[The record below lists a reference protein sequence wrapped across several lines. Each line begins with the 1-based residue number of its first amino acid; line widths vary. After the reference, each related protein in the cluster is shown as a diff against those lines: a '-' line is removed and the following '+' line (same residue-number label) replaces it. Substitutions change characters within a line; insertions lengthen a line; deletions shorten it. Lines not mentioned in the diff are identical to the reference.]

1 LEITNRSLLAIN
13 ASLEKTKDRQ
23 AKEIRELKRK
33 LRESRLILPPRA
45 YRAVKS
51 SLDPEEIGDDEE
63 DIESSSSDDDNDEDE
78 DDDESVTG
86 NGTVRKGTSDEA
98 YGRIKLLITNLLEI
112 GKRALEDTK
121 ENHMETKSGTKVL
134 TAEEVETWRD
144 LAAGGLGAENL
155 SDQGSHLDVADQ
167 SLDDFD
173 EDDNFTGPPR
183 GHSLTPQPVMLNGG
197 TGPHDDRTDSIIPST
212 SSLPSPQLPPILIT
226 EPS

>member
-51 SLDPEEIGDDEE
+51 SLDPEEAGDDEE
-63 DIESSSSDDDNDEDE
+63 DIESSDDNDDDDDDD

-86 NGTVRKGTSDEA
+86 NGTARKGSSDET
-98 YGRIKLLITNLLEI
+98 YGRIKLLINNLLKS
-112 GKRALEDTK
+112 GMQALEDTK
-121 ENHMETKSGTKVL
+121 ENHIEIKSGTKVL

-144 LAAGGLGAENL
+144 SAVGGLGAENL
-155 SDQGSHLDVADQ
+155 SDQGSHLDVADRN
-167 SLDDFD
+167 LDDFD
-173 EDDNFTGPPR
+173 EDDYVTGLPR
-183 GHSLTPQPVMLNGG
+183 GHSLTPQPIMFNGG
-197 TGPHDDRTDSIIPST
+197 TGVHGGRTDSIML
-212 SSLPSPQLPPILIT
+212 SSSSPQLPPILIT